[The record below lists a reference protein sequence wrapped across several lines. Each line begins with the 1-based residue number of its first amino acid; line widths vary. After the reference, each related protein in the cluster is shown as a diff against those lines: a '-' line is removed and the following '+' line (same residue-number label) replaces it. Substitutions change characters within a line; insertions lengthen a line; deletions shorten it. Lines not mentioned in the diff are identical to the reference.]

1 MMVKITKIGFY
12 GIRNLG
18 AGLVQTVINK
28 GLTAVI
34 YEKDYDVYQSALNI
48 IERNIDNEIE
58 HWGLTLK
65 DKKVMLSRMEHIE
78 NLSDFS
84 KHDIDI
90 IIESVEDR
98 LQRKRE
104 VREKIKNDVN
114 MNIPV
119 IFTSQTNSLKDLLED
134 SDIASKCVNIHPV
147 PSVPIYKL
155 IELFKSENTSDTTFE
170 IVKEFITKI
179 DLKIVELKDGAGLIG
194 PRVLIATILEACDV
208 MRETGV
214 SPEEFDY
221 VMKKGLKMY
230 KGPLSMADEIGL
242 DNIKIWIEEL
252 SKIDSSVYKVPEI
265 LKNLL
270 DKGYTGIKVKQGFL
284 NYR

>member
-1 MMVKITKIGFY
+1 MVKITKIGFY

-18 AGLVQTVINK
+18 PGLVQTVINK
-28 GLTAVI
+28 GLSAVI
-34 YEKDYDVYQSALNI
+34 YEKDYDVYQSGLNI
-48 IERNIDNEIE
+48 IERNIDSEIE

-65 DKKVMLSRMEHIE
+65 DKKVMLSRIEHIE

-90 IIESVEDR
+90 LVESVEER

-104 VREKIKNDVN
+104 VREKIKNEVN
-114 MNIPV
+114 MNIPI
-119 IFTSQTNSLKDLLED
+119 IFTSQTNSLKDILEE
-134 SDIASKCVNIHPV
+134 SDLKSKSVNVHPV
-147 PSVPIYKL
+147 PSVPIYRL
-155 IELFKSENTSDTTFE
+155 VEFFKNDETSDTTYE
-170 IVKEFITKI
+170 IVKELFSKI
-179 DLKIVELKDGAGLIG
+179 DLKIVEMKDGAGLVG
-194 PRVLIATILEACDV
+194 PRVLISTILEACDV
-208 MRETGV
+208 MKETGI
-214 SPEEFDY
+214 SPEKFDF

-230 KGPLSMADEIGL
+230 KGPLAIADEIGL

-252 SKIDSSVYKVPEI
+252 SKIDSSIYKVPEI

>member
-1 MMVKITKIGFY
+1 MIKITKIGFY

-18 AGLVQTVINK
+18 PGLVQSVLNK

-34 YEKDYDVYQSALNI
+34 YEKDYDVYQAGLNI
-48 IERNIDNEIE
+48 IERNIDYEIE

-65 DKKVMLSRMEHIE
+65 DKKVMLSRIEHIE
-78 NLSDFS
+78 NLADFS

-90 IIESVEDR
+90 LVESVEER

-104 VREKIKNDVN
+104 VREKIKNEVN

-119 IFTSQTNSLKDLLED
+119 IFTSQTNSLKDVLEND
-134 SDIASKCVNIHPV
+134 ELEQKSVNIHPV

-155 IELFKSENTSDTTFE
+155 IELFKNENTSETTLE
-170 IVKEFITKI
+170 IVKEFFAKL

-194 PRVLIATILEACDV
+194 PRVLIATVLEACDV
-208 MRETGV
+208 MRETGI
-214 SPEEFDY
+214 SPEEFDL

-242 DNIKIWIEEL
+242 DNIKMWIEEL

-270 DKGYTGIKVKQGFL
+270 DKGYTGIKAKQGFL